1 MRKLKKSLIVYN
13 EAEIKRA
20 QSVLESRLS
29 QEEEKTRLK
38 AIMDETWDCI
48 KERQIHFSR
57 LDMIFSKLLKKNFN
71 IVVREKDAEDITI
84 TITPHHEKKDGR
96 DILNQINIIIQE
108 IDFWYP
114 PDEKQLLFQN
124 IAITTEKIQADK
136 PLDKKE
142 FMVMMQVYDKNM
154 EKI

>member
-1 MRKLKKSLIVYN
+1 MRKLKKPLIVYN

-71 IVVREKDAEDITI
+71 IVVREKDAED
-84 TITPHHEKKDGR
+84 
-96 DILNQINIIIQE
+96 
-108 IDFWYP
+108 
-114 PDEKQLLFQN
+114 
-124 IAITTEKIQADK
+124 K
-136 PLDKKE
+136 PLPSHPIMK
-142 FMVMMQVYDKNM
+142 KNM
-154 EKI
+154 GGTY

>member
-48 KERQIHFSR
+48 KERQVHFSR

-84 TITPHHEKKDGR
+84 TITPHHEKKYGR
-96 DILNQINIIIQE
+96 DILNRI
-108 IDFWYP
+108 
-114 PDEKQLLFQN
+114 N

-142 FMVMMQVYDKNM
+142 FMVMMQGYDKNM